1 MYDPIKLMILI
12 YLCED
17 TEIPKRH
24 LWKCRVNPSSSVDT
38 YRSDLEFYVRFI
50 IIQIPQLCNYI
61 VFHSDLN
68 PTYLLE
74 GL

>member
-24 LWKCRVNPSSSVDT
+24 LWKCRVNPSTDVDT
-38 YRSDLEFYVRFI
+38 YRTDLEFYVL
-50 IIQIPQLCNYI
+50 PSLT
-61 VFHSDLN
+61 SDPSAL
-68 PTYLLE
+68 
-74 GL
+74 